1 MPNTNSDIWLS
12 GAFAV
17 FITDFLVYPFDT
29 LKTRIQSPNYATVYK
44 DATTGHVKRGLLFK
58 GLYQG
63 VGSVVLATI
72 PASGA
77 FFTTYESTKRTLTHL
92 LARSPN
98 PKATPGETGTET
110 TTTTTLLPTPVVHSL
125 ASCTA
130 EAVSCFILTPA
141 EVLKQNAQMYSNTSA
156 DHTGGS
162 SASSSTSSH
171 SHPKKAGSS
180 SSSKP
185 GNITIHILRKF
196 RHRPWKLWSGY
207 SALVGRNLPFT
218 GIQFPIFEFVKRRIA
233 ERRAEGKDSRKGM
246 NGEGEG
252 GADTDSVL
260 ERVYVTGIAGSVA
273 GTISSVVTTPI
284 DVVKTRMMLA
294 AGEAETQKK
303 RPGAWAVG
311 KEVFRRE
318 GVPGLFRGGALRAF
332 WTAISFGI
340 YLSMYEGGKVYLG
353 NRRMEKDQK
362 AGDGAP
368 L

>member
-17 FITDFLVYPFDT
+17 VITDFMVYPFDT
-29 LKTRIQSPNYATVYK
+29 LKTRLQSPNYATVYK
-44 DATTGHVKRGLLFK
+44 DATTGQIKRGVLFK

-77 FFTTYESTKRTLTHL
+77 FFTTYEASKQALTRL
-92 LARSPN
+92 FSPN
-98 PKATPGETGTET
+98 QPQKP
-110 TTTTTLLPTPVVHSL
+110 LLPTPLLHSM

-141 EVLKQNAQMYSNTSA
+141 EVLKQNAQIVN
-156 DHTGGS
+156 S
-162 SASSSTSSH
+162 SAPTTTTNPNPNPT
-171 SHPKKAGSS
+171 HPK
-180 SSSKP
+180 
-185 GNITIHILRKF
+185 NITLTILRRF

-207 SALVGRNLPFT
+207 TALLGRNLPFT
-218 GIQFPIFEFVKRRIA
+218 GIQFPIFEFVKAKVVGYRDTIPK
-233 ERRAEGKDSRKGM
+233 KDAKG
-246 NGEGEG
+246 EI
-252 GADTDSVL
+252 V

-294 AGEAETQKK
+294 ATDTVEGDSVK
-303 RPGAWAVG
+303 RKRSGALAVG
-311 KEVFRRE
+311 KEVYGKE
-318 GVPGLFRGGALRAF
+318 GVKGLFRGGALRAF

-353 NRRMEKDQK
+353 NRRVEREEKVRRDEE
-362 AGDGAP
+362 GAP

>member
-17 FITDFLVYPFDT
+17 VITDFMVYPFDT
-29 LKTRIQSPNYATVYK
+29 LKTRLQSPDYATVYK
-44 DATTGHVKRGLLFK
+44 DATTGQIKRGVLFR

-77 FFTTYESTKRTLTHL
+77 FFTTYEASKQALTHL
-92 LARSPN
+92 FT
-98 PKATPGETGTET
+98 KT
-110 TTTTTLLPTPVVHSL
+110 TTTNQTQSQKLTLPTPFLHSL

-141 EVLKQNAQMYSNTSA
+141 EVLKQNAQIVN
-156 DHTGGS
+156 
-162 SASSSTSSH
+162 SASTSTSTSTK
-171 SHPKKAGSS
+171 PK
-180 SSSKP
+180 
-185 GNITIHILRKF
+185 NITLTILHRF

-207 SALVGRNLPFT
+207 TALLGRNLPFT
-218 GIQFPIFEFVKRRIA
+218 GIQFPIFEFVK
-233 ERRAEGKDSRKGM
+233 GKVVAYRDTTPKTVGGGVGASNTDPTFTSDKNRQDSI
-246 NGEGEG
+246 
-252 GADTDSVL
+252 V

-273 GTISSVVTTPI
+273 GTVSSVVTTPT

-294 AGEAETQKK
+294 ATEEQSSPEK
-303 RPGAWAVG
+303 RAGAWAVG
-311 KEVFRRE
+311 REVYGKE
-318 GVPGLFRGGALRAF
+318 GVKGLFRGGALRAF

-353 NRRMEKDQK
+353 NRRGEREKGKKVRDEEE
-362 AGDGAP
+362 GAP